1 MTIEIRVLTPSNIIY
16 DGKVTEL
23 ILPTTNGRVGI
34 LAQHSAY
41 TTIIDIG
48 LLAFREVASDKWS
61 AIALI
66 GGYASVESDRL
77 TIWASEAHSYSSD
90 RAALQKAKKL
100 VEEAESMI
108 TASVTERDIVEAKL
122 SFRRANLLY
131 TLYKT
136 TEA

>member
-1 MTIEIRVLTPSNIIY
+1 
-16 DGKVTEL
+16 
-23 ILPTTNGRVGI
+23 
-34 LAQHSAY
+34 
-41 TTIIDIG
+41 
-48 LLAFREVASDKWS
+48 VANDKWS

-100 VEEAESMI
+100 VEEAGSMI
-108 TASVTERDIVEAKL
+108 TARVTERDIVEAKL

-136 TEA
+136 AEA